1 MLIDRGAT
9 VVAFDPMETARRNA
23 KAQIRRLT
31 VVSSA
36 LEAVIDADVI
46 ALVTEWPEFATLPWA
61 QIASVVRQ
69 RIVIDGRN
77 ALDPDV
83 LLEAGFVYSSFGR
96 GHRIPAE
103 LEAPAERAAAH
114 EGHAA
119 WYTGRRR
126 ARRRRPL
133 GVGGAQAA
141 ADRP

>member
-23 KAQIRRLT
+23 KAQIRRLI

-36 LEAVIDADVI
+36 LEAVSDADVI
-46 ALVTEWPEFATLPWA
+46 ALVTEWPEFVTLPWA

-77 ALDPDV
+77 ALDPDA

-103 LEAPAERAAAH
+103 LGGPAAQGRGP
-114 EGHAA
+114 EG
-119 WYTGRRR
+119 TR
-126 ARRRRPL
+126 L
-133 GVGGAQAA
+133 GIPIGAEFAVGEF
-141 ADRP
+141 